1 MKKSFGILYV
11 VFCIVFLTACS
22 WTANYTLSGASIPAE
37 ATTFS
42 VAYFPNNAP
51 MVNPTL
57 STALTDALVDK
68 FMRQT
73 KLVQVDE
80 GGDFAFEGEI
90 TSYQTMA
97 AAISGTSETAL
108 TTRLTITVNVRFT
121 NEIVPEGSFSQGKSF
136 SAFEDFATGAGTL
149 ADFEGDLVPQIVD
162 KLVNDIF
169 LAAAAQ
175 W

>member
-1 MKKSFGILYV
+1 MLKKCFTIALATA
-11 VFCIVFLTACS
+11 FLLASGCS
-22 WTANYTLSGASIPAE
+22 WSVKYSLSGASIPLDAK
-37 ATTFS
+37 TFS

-57 STALTDALVDK
+57 SSVLTEALVDK
-68 FMRQT
+68 FLRQT
-73 KLVQVDE
+73 KLEQVDE

-90 TSYQTMA
+90 TNYQSMSSS
-97 AAISGTSETAL
+97 ISGTTETAL

-136 SAFEDFATGAGTL
+136 SAFEDFDSSTL
-149 ADFEGDLVPQIVD
+149 TLTDVEGELVPLIVD
-162 KLVNDIF
+162 KIVNEIF